1 MFSALVLKVLCARIK
16 IFLYVLLME
25 LEFSIDPSIEVE
37 KKVKYVFT
45 LPSFAPNPSTD
56 HVTFSVVTRPC
67 VKSEPHMGNQM
78 PLRLRKVPIE
88 ADVV

>member
-1 MFSALVLKVLCARIK
+1 MYGRIK

-37 KKVKYVFT
+37 KKVKYVST
-45 LPSFAPNPSTD
+45 LPSFARVASTD
-56 HVTFSVVTRPC
+56 YITSSVVTRPC

-78 PLRLRKVPIE
+78 PLRLRRVPIE
-88 ADVV
+88 PHVV